1 MKCHLVLDAQS
12 KGWVIEKMCRRLGDE
27 LTELGC
33 EVSIGDAPD
42 PACDINHFMLFWWI
56 PDEIPACSTIAITHI
71 DDSHRMTLALAAT
84 SKAAMTIC
92 MSTMTVR
99 QLVTEGVP
107 REKLCYVLPA
117 LDPGIAPRRII
128 IGLTTKLYPDGRKRE
143 SLLVRLAQEMD
154 LSDFQFDIYGTG
166 WEDVAQKLRSAGAVV
181 ELGADDLPYD
191 AIRQKVRQFDY
202 YLYMGLDEGSLG
214 TLDAL
219 AAGVKTIVTP
229 QGFHVDLP
237 HGITHPF
244 WHYEE
249 LRDVFESIRDE
260 RNNRVRAVAP
270 LTWRRYAERHLSIWQ
285 LLAGG
290 RRAEVATM
298 LGQESLEPLG
308 GYSEGMAEH
317 LASERK
323 RLFARSVLRYKI
335 PRLKGVIAARL
346 RLWFPRFSRH
356 LFRSEQP

>member
-27 LTELGC
+27 LTQLGC
-33 EVSIGDAPD
+33 AVSIGEEPD
-42 PACDINHFMLFWWI
+42 PSCDINHYMLFWWVSDKV
-56 PDEIPACSTIAITHI
+56 PPRSTIAVTHI
-71 DDSHRMTLALAAT
+71 DDSHRMDLAKTAAA
-84 SKAAMTIC
+84 KADLLIC
-92 MSTMTVR
+92 MSTMTVK
-99 QLVTEGVP
+99 QLLNEGVP

-117 LDPGIAPRRII
+117 LDEGIKPRRIV

-143 SLLVRLAQEMD
+143 SLLLRLAQEMD
-154 LSDFQFDIYGTG
+154 LSDFQFDIYGSG
-166 WEDVAQKLRSAGAVV
+166 WEEVARTLRNAGAAV
-181 ELGADDLPYD
+181 ELGPEDLPYD
-191 AIRQKVRQFDY
+191 AIREKVRHFDY

-249 LRDVFESIRDE
+249 LHKVFEEIRDE
-260 RNNRVRAVAP
+260 RNSRVHGVAP
-270 LTWRRYAERHLSIWQ
+270 LTWKRYAEKHLSIWD
-285 LLAGG
+285 LMAAG
-290 RRAEVATM
+290 RQAEVTPM

-308 GYSEGMAEH
+308 GYSENMEEHMAD
-317 LASERK
+317 ERK
-323 RLFARSVLRYKI
+323 RLYARSVQRYKI
-335 PRLKGVIAARL
+335 PRLKSAVAAKL
-346 RLWFPRFSRH
+346 RQWFPRFSRH
-356 LFRSEQP
+356 LFRNG